1 MRRIDTPQ
9 PEPIPL
15 TPNEAA
21 ELAGIVLDPNQQ
33 RIEMANILAAWEG
46 ATGFCPLSPVMTKN
60 QFLEAI
66 VMLTTDMPN
75 LVNHSGPFHP
85 DDLTRDAT
93 KGSSTTGAAQAAPAA
108 GVVPAKAME
117 QVKDMESPAEEERTM
132 TPAEKIAAAMATPPV
147 PKDEVTQV
155 QYSGLLGCLGPCSFL
170 ELMLGFWAII
180 WALICTEWVLALI
193 LAAFFFLQMM
203 KFLLIGARVAW
214 VRWLAVINYGWLL
227 AYLAYRIDRHNSF
240 AQTMTGAGLLLVQ
253 IMTVTAW
260 VMGLVYLGYF
270 RFAKT
275 MSEAPEVKN

>member
-1 MRRIDTPQ
+1 
-9 PEPIPL
+9 
-15 TPNEAA
+15 
-21 ELAGIVLDPNQQ
+21 
-33 RIEMANILAAWEG
+33 
-46 ATGFCPLSPVMTKN
+46 
-60 QFLEAI
+60 
-66 VMLTTDMPN
+66 
-75 LVNHSGPFHP
+75 
-85 DDLTRDAT
+85 
-93 KGSSTTGAAQAAPAA
+93 
-108 GVVPAKAME
+108 ME

-180 WALICTEWVLALI
+180 WALICTEWVLALV

-240 AQTMTGAGLLLVQ
+240 AQTMTGAGFLLVQ
-253 IMTVTAW
+253 IMSVTVG